1 MKSDE
6 RVNQFLKIVSR
17 NLLKYLFMKRQFYRA
32 ILSGNFVMLDY
43 LNKGELQVTSIT
55 SLKIYN
61 P

>member
-17 NLLKYLFMKRQFYRA
+17 NLLKYLSMKRQFYRA
-32 ILSGNFVMLDY
+32 ILSGNFAMLDY